1 MAEKNTSTL
10 LILTIKFCCGRMA
23 KWYEISLFGLE
34 EVGVQV
40 QIPAGLLPV
49 FFFVVVLNYFVFF
62 HRILTVWLVS
72 VYSHC

>member
-1 MAEKNTSTL
+1 M
-10 LILTIKFCCGRMA
+10 
-23 KWYEISLFGLE
+23 
-34 EVGVQV
+34 QV